1 MTLEDIPISFSF
13 TPGDTDSPLIAEYR
27 GTFKERSLENQSFEE
42 FLTGLV
48 KKRFLRACQR
58 MMPLLEPFPISSIQ
72 VKLNISSSVSSTLA
86 TYEYGKSVT
95 AAGKYFF
102 TAESA
107 LIIQYLV
114 NYLDE
119 NIPLCPD
126 ACYTWEHELIHMLD
140 HSYNPKLE
148 YNQQRPDVTEVLVD
162 FILSFRGEGIA
173 ELFHFMKNHSK
184 CRSIKAARTLFLKK
198 MEFLR
203 NRPWDNPRF
212 ARVASQVIKS
222 DHDLYTIG
230 TWMVLHVLGCETYR
244 EMTPEAAL
252 VAIKIKKRKEMTDEE
267 IIAMVQLALEIDNY
281 SFIDCLTKPGP
292 DGKPFVEHEEMYDL
306 ARSVELCKADMER
319 NWSKPSQLSGDPQIV
334 KLFRLLRPKP
344 GPVLSI

>member
-1 MTLEDIPISFSF
+1 MSAENIPISFSI
-13 TPGDTDSPLIAEYR
+13 TPGNSYSPLIAGYHKR
-27 GTFKERSLENQSFEE
+27 FKERSPENQSFED
-42 FLTGLV
+42 LLISLV
-48 KKRFLRACQR
+48 KKHFMAACQR
-58 MMPLLEPFPISSIQ
+58 MMPLLETVPINNLHL
-72 VKLNISSSVSSTLA
+72 KLNISSPSSSTLA

-102 TAESA
+102 TAEPA
-107 LIIQYLV
+107 LIIEYLV

-119 NIPLCPD
+119 NFPLSPD
-126 ACYTWEHELIHMLD
+126 ACYAWEHELIHMLD
-140 HSYNPKLE
+140 HGYNPKLE
-148 YNQQRPDVTEVLVD
+148 YNLDRPDVTEILVD

-222 DHDLYTIG
+222 DHNLYTIG
-230 TWMVLHVLGCETYR
+230 TWMVLHVLGCKAYR
-244 EMTPEAAL
+244 HMTTEAAL
-252 VAIKIKKRKEMTDEE
+252 VAGKIKKRQEMTDQE
-267 IIAMVQLALEIDNY
+267 IISMIRQALDIDNY

-292 DGKPFVEHEEMYDL
+292 DVKPFVEYEEMYDL
-306 ARSVELCKADMER
+306 ARSVELCKADLER

-334 KLFRLLRPKP
+334 RLFRLLRPKP
-344 GPVLSI
+344 EPVLSI

>member
-162 FILSFRGEGIA
+162 FILSFRSEGIA
-173 ELFHFMKNHSK
+173 ELFFFMKNHSQY
-184 CRSIKAARTLFLKK
+184 RSIKAARTMFLRK

-203 NRPWDNPRF
+203 NQPWDNPRF
-212 ARVASQVIKS
+212 ARVASQVIKG
-222 DHDLYTIG
+222 DHNLYSIG
-230 TWMVLHVLGCETYR
+230 TWMVLHVLGCKAYR
-244 EMTPEAAL
+244 HMTTEAAL
-252 VAIKIKKRKEMTDEE
+252 VAGKIKKRQEMTDQE
-267 IIAMVQLALEIDNY
+267 IISMIRQALDIDNY

-292 DGKPFVEHEEMYDL
+292 DVKPFVEYEEMYDL
-306 ARSVELCKADMER
+306 ARSVELCKADLER

-334 KLFRLLRPKP
+334 RLFRLLRPKP
-344 GPVLSI
+344 EPVLSI